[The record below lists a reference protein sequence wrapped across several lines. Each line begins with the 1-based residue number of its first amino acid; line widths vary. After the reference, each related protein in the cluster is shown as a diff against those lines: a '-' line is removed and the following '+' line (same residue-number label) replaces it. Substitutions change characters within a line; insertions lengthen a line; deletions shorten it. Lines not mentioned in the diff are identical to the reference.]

1 MGKSAGKPGEMRYT
15 GITTDAKGRDTGESF
30 RDSKNREW
38 VQKRGAGTPKI
49 VSPGPV
55 DQERFKGYENPDGGR
70 RLYEKPKEK
79 KYAKGGLVRGYGA
92 ARGAKHCKGA

>member
-30 RDSKNREW
+30 RDSKDREW
-38 VQKRGAGTPKI
+38 VQKRGAGTPKM
-49 VSPGPV
+49 
-55 DQERFKGYENPDGGR
+55 
-70 RLYEKPKEK
+70 
-79 KYAKGGLVRGYGA
+79 YAKGGAVRGYGA

>member
-15 GITTDAKGRDTGESF
+15 GDVGDAKKTVGATF
-30 RDSKNREW
+30 RDRQNKEW
-38 VQKRGAGTPKI
+38 QQIYGEGTPKI

-79 KYAKGGLVRGYGA
+79 KYAKGGAVRGYGA